1 MCCCSKSCLETTC
14 KIFQA
19 FVLIALI
26 LFIASFFVK
35 MGKNV
40 IWMVIFIFF
49 YLIYIIFEFCSP
61 MCKYLCRK
69 TNNSGLK
76 QLLGDLFNLVPVYK
90 LHCEC
95 YHYETRTVRAR
106 ASPPKKSK
114 KSRSSGSKSKSK
126 KSSSKKSGGR
136 SSGGHKSS
144 KPRYKTKTVTKKV
157 VTHRETVRFAYKSC
171 RDISGKFV
179 LNCERKKAMGKAY
192 VKLDLSYSIDFDSN
206 DTQSDYNSFKNDFYN
221 RNKKRDAHMNFNE
234 KVFLVFKILL
244 LFA

>member
-1 MCCCSKSCLETTC
+1 
-14 KIFQA
+14 
-19 FVLIALI
+19 
-26 LFIASFFVK
+26 
-35 MGKNV
+35 
-40 IWMVIFIFF
+40 
-49 YLIYIIFEFCSP
+49 

-157 VTHRETVRFAYKSC
+157 VAHRETVRFAYKSC